1 MDFALSLGRPISYA
15 FCRLSY
21 WNLLLTVSL
30 FLFYSFICTA
40 RPTAWTRDYSS
51 KSGTKGSSG
60 TKPWDTIGSHSTKSR
75 TRTKYCPAFSLSFPL
90 SFFTWHIFRVQTL
103 GQNWEGNYCL
113 RIAHL
118 PSNDLNVFSGL
129 TDYNV
134 AWWVRPYD
142 LQLGWWQHAR
152 RICSEDRNRKEREES
167 RSSLCVTN
175 P

>member
-1 MDFALSLGRPISYA
+1 MDFALSLSAHLLCILSTVLLKLVLNCFFIS
-15 FCRLSY
+15 
-21 WNLLLTVSL
+21 
-30 FLFYSFICTA
+30 FLFIHLHSETNCLDTGLLIEVWNKGLIWDKAMGHYWLPLHQVPYSNEVLSCIFTL
-40 RPTAWTRDYSS
+40 
-51 KSGTKGSSG
+51 
-60 TKPWDTIGSHSTKSR
+60 
-75 TRTKYCPAFSLSFPL
+75 FSII
-90 SFFTWHIFRVQTL
+90 FFYMTSFRVQTL
-103 GQNWEGNYCL
+103 GQNWEGSYCL

-134 AWWVRPYD
+134 AWWVRPHD